1 MFMSYSSHSPSAVT
15 TKLKDRKDSNVL
27 CLITTPLPTF
37 VFSGII
43 FPVNFTD
50 DPILDEF
57 RRVPLQYPYEIADLN
72 NAGCANLQIW
82 EKDYIVQGGI
92 VAYSWTTNIVFGETI
107 FPSEDKTYF
116 IFCMTNNSL
125 RTFISKEVFT
135 NACAVLGADYKAVQ
149 PVEKQW
155 ENHWKIKHRSK

>member
-1 MFMSYSSHSPSAVT
+1 MNVTIKKVCSYILTCIIGGLVI
-15 TKLKDRKDSNVL
+15 
-27 CLITTPLPTF
+27 CF

-155 ENHWKIKHRSK
+155 ENHWKPPR